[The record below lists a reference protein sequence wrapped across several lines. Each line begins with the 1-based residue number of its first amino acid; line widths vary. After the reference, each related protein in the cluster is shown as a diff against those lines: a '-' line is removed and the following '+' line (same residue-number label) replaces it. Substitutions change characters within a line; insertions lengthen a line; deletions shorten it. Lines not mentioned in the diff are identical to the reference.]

1 VINKSGYFEGR
12 GNKKLFYQ
20 YWLPDSKNIKAYLI
34 AIHGWG
40 THSDRMKIPAEF
52 FTEKQNYAL
61 FTFDLRG
68 HFRNAEI
75 QGHIDSMDHLQKDVV
90 LFMDLVKKEA
100 GSKKIFLMGHAFGGL
115 ISLIY
120 AINHP
125 GLQGVIASSPQLG
138 LTIKSMVSKKMAKK
152 MTGAIS
158 KLSPT
163 KTISMIIDQNQL
175 TTDLKILRQHIADKK
190 KLEVITVKTV
200 AEMENSMNWVMENAI
215 NLLCPILILQAGND
229 NIVDKNKTQEFFKN
243 VQIQDKTYREY
254 DGFLHEL
261 WNEKSRAL
269 VYRDMY
275 VWFEKQI
282 QKN

>member
-1 VINKSGYFEGR
+1 MINKSGYFEGR

-20 YWLPDSKNIKAYLI
+20 YWLPDSNTVKVYLI

-40 THSDRMKIPAEF
+40 THSDRMNIPAEF
-52 FTEKQNYAL
+52 FIEKGYGIYA
-61 FTFDLRG
+61 FDLRG
-68 HFRNAEI
+68 HWRNAEI
-75 QGHIDSMDHLQKDVV
+75 QGHIDSIDHIQKDIV
-90 LFMDLVKKEA
+90 LFMDLIKKKA

-138 LTIKSMVSKKMAKK
+138 LTIKLTASKKIAKK

-163 KTISMIIDQNQL
+163 KNISMFIDQNQL
-175 TTDLKILRQHIADKK
+175 TSDLKILRQHIADKK
-190 KLEVITVKTV
+190 KLEVITVKSA
-200 AEMENSMNWVMENAI
+200 AEMEDSMKWTMENATSLI
-215 NLLCPILILQAGND
+215 CPVLILQAGND
-229 NIVDKNKTQEFFKN
+229 NIVDKNKTQEFFKK
-243 VQIQDKTYREY
+243 VKSQDKTYREY

-275 VWFEKQI
+275 IWFEKHI